1 MLKNISKTQQAIK
14 SVETNYQEDLENLKK
29 LPKSDL
35 NTSCVFFYESFLDQL
50 QKIRE
55 AYEDEIKSENN

>member
-1 MLKNISKTQQAIK
+1 MSKTKQAIRSIEINYEEDLKNLQ
-14 SVETNYQEDLENLKK
+14 K

-35 NTSCVFFYESFLDQL
+35 NTSCVFYYETFLGQL

-55 AYEDEIKSENN
+55 AYEDETKSENN